1 MNIPKYIL
9 MPMLLELLLGAPAC
23 VQAQTAPAVVTISS
37 KKNPGNLAYSKFYS
51 VQERLASYVPP
62 EPRHIDMRLRIA
74 FTGLSELERD
84 DFAPTDST
92 IAIVGANFEQ
102 PVAVAQ
108 GGYFMLPK
116 LEPAQSR
123 DGEIMFNGQT
133 RRGYIE
139 VAWFVRVGA
148 TGRLAYRDFDEALRE
163 QRAVRRSIFWF
174 DRSLAEERKNEFDA
188 IKACFRDADARILIA
203 AVAIASQVR
212 GHCRLLPFDSAL
224 AQANPPIEF
233 VGHLDALTLENS
245 KKFLQTLQ

>member
-1 MNIPKYIL
+1 MNINRYIL
-9 MPMLLELLLGAPAC
+9 MPVLFKLLSSAAGS

-37 KKNPGNLAYSKFYS
+37 KKNPGNLVYSSFYS

-84 DFAPTDST
+84 AFAPTDST
-92 IAIVGANFEQ
+92 IAIVGAHFER
-102 PVAVAQ
+102 PLSVAH

-116 LEPAQSR
+116 LEPEQSR

-139 VAWFVRVGA
+139 VAWLVRVAA
-148 TGRLAYRDFDEALRE
+148 TGQLAYRDFDEALRE
-163 QRAVRRSIFWF
+163 QTSVRRSIFWF
-174 DRSLAEERKNEFDA
+174 DRSLAEERRNTFDA
-188 IKACFRDADARILIA
+188 IKACFQEPDARILIDGA
-203 AVAIASQVR
+203 PVASQVR
-212 GHCRLLPFDSAL
+212 GYCHLLPFDSKL
-224 AQANPPIEF
+224 AQANPPIDF
-233 VGHLDALTLENS
+233 VGRLDALTLENS